1 MNKEIGSYRLVLL
14 SKELGFP
21 LAELEYDCVS
31 DLVASYIEHKELQ
44 YNVMA
49 FIDYVIGKSEE
60 LTQSVKEIGS
70 YRKSKAKEEFDL
82 FVSYRKSRGI
92 SNV

>member
-49 FIDYVIGKSEE
+49 FIDYVNGESIPALE
-60 LTQSVKEIGS
+60 LGVK
-70 YRKSKAKEEFDL
+70 
-82 FVSYRKSRGI
+82 
-92 SNV
+92 